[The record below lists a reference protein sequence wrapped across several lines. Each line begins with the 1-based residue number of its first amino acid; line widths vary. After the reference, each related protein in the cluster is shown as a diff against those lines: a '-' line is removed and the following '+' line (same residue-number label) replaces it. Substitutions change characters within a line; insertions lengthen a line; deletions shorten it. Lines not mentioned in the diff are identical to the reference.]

1 MNLTTNNFFDT
12 LEIEKKK
19 FDIVSLDKAEKIIKL

>member
-19 FDIVSLDKAEKIIKL
+19 FDIVSLDKAENY